1 MPIKVVMAGC
11 AGDDA
16 ANNDGD
22 RIADGHDML
31 VNAVMLNN
39 MTMLVTTMAA
49 VTTLMKTLTTK
60 IISRMLMRSR
70 ENPNTQPKPLHLAS
84 MCV

>member
-1 MPIKVVMAGC
+1 MAGC

-22 RIADGHDML
+22 RIADGHDMP

-49 VTTLMKTLTTK
+49 VTTLMKTLKTK

-70 ENPNTQPKPLHLAS
+70 ENPNTHPKP
-84 MCV
+84 CI